1 MRQTEYEWTYMFGA
15 VCPETGETNGW
26 LMPFANTET
35 MNIQLSDFSR
45 QLGPDVHAVLV
56 MDQAG
61 WHTTKRL
68 TAPENVTLVHLPP
81 YSPELN
87 PVELLWRYLRQ
98 RFLSNRVYPDR
109 ESLEEAVAIAW
120 RRLTDNPEAIISI
133 CGFDW
138 ISEGTT

>member
-1 MRQTEYEWTYMFGA
+1 MFGA

-35 MNIQLSDFSR
+35 MNIQLADFSR
-45 QLGPDVHAVLV
+45 QLEPDVHAILV
-56 MDQAG
+56 TDQAG

-68 TAPENVTLVHLPP
+68 KVPDNVTLVHLPP

-98 RFLSNRVYPDR
+98 RYLSNRVYPDR
-109 ESLEEAVAIAW
+109 QSLEEAVAAAW
-120 RRLTDNPEAIISI
+120 RRLTDNPETIISI
-133 CGFDW
+133 CSFDW
-138 ISEGTT
+138 ISEGTN